1 MKLYVNG
8 DSHAAAAEA
17 VNPHAFAED
26 DPRYNYL
33 KRAPH
38 PDNWQVGWPRRLSE
52 SIKAVLHT
60 DAESASSNARIL
72 RTTREWVSR
81 NQAWLPETLIII
93 QWSTWEREE
102 WWLDGVSHQV
112 TASGTDDVPEKYRKR
127 YRQWIA
133 GLDYRDSMR
142 QAHQDIWQLHL
153 ELQAQNVR
161 HVFVNGNN
169 HFAEITAAQR
179 QDWGVNYIMPYHADF
194 TYDAYLKRNR
204 FRTVSPESWHFGQQA
219 HAAWANFM
227 LNYIIDNE
235 LLV

>member
-26 DPRYNYL
+26 DPRFNYM

-38 PDNWQVGWPRRLSE
+38 PDNWQVSWAKRLGE
-52 SIKAVLHT
+52 HIKAVLHT

-72 RTTREWVSR
+72 RTTREWLAR
-81 NQAWLPETLIII
+81 NQAWLPETLVII

-102 WWLDGVSHQV
+102 WWIDGVSYQV
-112 TASGTDDVPEKYRKR
+112 TASGTDDVPAKHRKR
-127 YRQWIA
+127 YMQWVA
-133 GLDYRDSMR
+133 DMDYRDCAR
-142 QAHQDIWQLHL
+142 RAHEDIWQLHL
-153 ELQAQNVR
+153 ELRAQNVR
-161 HVFVNGNN
+161 HVFFNGNS
-169 HFAEITAAQR
+169 HFGDIVQAQR
-179 QDWGVNYIMPYHADF
+179 RDWGANYIMPYSPDF

-204 FRTVSPESWHFGQQA
+204 FRTVSPESWHFGQEA